1 MTRYE
6 PSPEQN
12 AKMNRARLASAHR
25 AAVMEAEEK
34 KAIGVRA
41 NMARLKEL
49 RLAKEAEHIRQQ
61 VATVTMPK
69 AVPKKKIR

>member
-6 PSPEQN
+6 PSSEQT
-12 AKMNRARLASAHR
+12 ARMNRARLASAHR

-34 KAIGVRA
+34 KAIGVRE

-49 RLAKEAEHIRQQ
+49 RLAKEAEHILQQ
-61 VATVTMPK
+61 VATGATPK
-69 AVPKKKIR
+69 AVPKKK